1 MSFSQTKEKYPSPVA
16 QADERNDREMTRVKQ
31 QAKNESLEDYYPPP
45 EAKFP
50 IFLLGTGRCGSTLL
64 QKILN
69 SVENAMIYGEHGG
82 FLKQVAAAYFLNFE
96 DKMIEKYIM
105 SQNVAEKDP
114 ISVFETLKNPQLWS
128 AWTNWYNQETVKNN
142 FRDFIESFFNP
153 ISLEQK
159 VHWGFKEIRYGF
171 DDRVPEM
178 LADLYPDGRL
188 VFIVRHPVDVI
199 ASKISARASEG
210 IEADAHA
217 WVAQNTYFLHF
228 SRENSE
234 SSRIIHYEKIISNDS
249 KQLGQLFDWLGFALS
264 DRQKNIIETTKP
276 SYKGRPQPAKL
287 THDEINNINKITQ
300 EIRKKLGYS

>member
-1 MSFSQTKEKYPSPVA
+1 MTWSDCSIR
-16 QADERNDREMTRVKQ
+16 ERDDRKMTRVKQ
-31 QAKNESLEDYYPPP
+31 QPKNESLEDHYPQP

-96 DKMIEKYIM
+96 DKMIKKYIM

-153 ISLEQK
+153 VSLKQK
-159 VHWGFKEIRYGF
+159 LHWGFKEIRYGL
-171 DDRVPEM
+171 DDRVVEM
-178 LADLYPDGRL
+178 LADLYPEGRF
-188 VFIVRHPVDVI
+188 VFIVRHPLDVI

-210 IEADAHA
+210 IEADAHT
-217 WVAQNTYFLHF
+217 WVAQNTSFLSF
-228 SRENSE
+228 CRENSMR
-234 SSRIIHYEKIISNDS
+234 SRIVYYEKLISNNS
-249 KQLGQLFDWLGFALS
+249 KELSQLFDWLGFSFS
-264 DRQKNIIETTKP
+264 DRQRDIIKSTKP
-276 SYKGRPQPAKL
+276 RYKGRPRPAEL
-287 THDEINNINKITQ
+287 TDDEVNRIKKITQ
-300 EIRKKLGYS
+300 EMRDELGYS